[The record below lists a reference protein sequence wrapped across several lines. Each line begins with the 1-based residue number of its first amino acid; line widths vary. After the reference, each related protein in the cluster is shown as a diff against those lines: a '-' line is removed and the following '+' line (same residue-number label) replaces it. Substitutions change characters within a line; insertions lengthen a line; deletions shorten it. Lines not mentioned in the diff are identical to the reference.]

1 MIEKIAK
8 DVDDLVILVHGFSA
22 SRLVMWPLAYRLRQ
36 DGFRV
41 RQWSYL
47 SLFGKIDSHAAR
59 LRTFL
64 QSELGSERRIHIVAH
79 SMGCIVVRAALQG
92 TAISNL
98 GRVVMLAP
106 PNRGSLVADFVSRF
120 AGWLLVPTRELASR
134 PTSYVNLLGHRLNV
148 DVGIIAAK
156 YDMLIPVR
164 NTSLPYQT
172 RHEVVAGTHN
182 SILFSSEI
190 GSKVSTF
197 LRSGEFSP
205 HEWNS
210 P

>member
-47 SLFGKIDSHAAR
+47 SLFGAIDSHAAR
-59 LRTFL
+59 FRRFL
-64 QSELGSERRIHIVAH
+64 QSDLANEQRIHIVAH

-92 TAISNL
+92 TTMCKL

-106 PNRGSLVADFVSRF
+106 PNQGSPVADFVSRF
-120 AGWLLVPTRELASR
+120 LGWLVVPTRELASR
-134 PTSYVNLLGHRLNV
+134 PNSYVHRLDKSLNV
-148 DVGIIAAK
+148 EVGIIAAK
-156 YDMLIPVR
+156 YDLLIPVK
-164 NTSLPYQT
+164 NTELSDQAK
-172 RHEVVAGTHN
+172 HVVVAGTHN
-182 SILFSSEI
+182 SILFSSDV
-190 GSKVSTF
+190 GSKVSAF
-197 LRSGEFSP
+197 LQFGDFVRHKS
-205 HEWNS
+205 NS